1 MAQIRPTFGP
11 WGEWAG
17 PSEDFVTAP
26 IKGAFQL
33 LHEHQRVTNSVL
45 QSTMYGLHQSTWAN
59 ILDFI
64 LFYLM
69 QNTLPAVILVTT
81 PKGSP
86 LRYLTIPYLVWAASR
101 FIRPFA
107 PAGCPTWCQTICV
120 LVLVVIQSINFLLIH
135 PLDRND
141 IVQIAKNPQS
151 LVSSVLA
158 AAKTL
163 VQTRGV
169 NTPWQA
175 KNIPPH
181 ALYYSRRGM
190 QSPER
195 SLFLLRQS
203 AIFFWQ
209 YLVLDIIQTI
219 TVQNSPPSH
228 HTRPLK
234 LEWNVSLHQW
244 VERGTTHLA
253 IWFIVNRLI
262 GDSVY
267 RLLSI
272 VFVGLGEDSPSDWPP
287 AFGRISEAYTLRNF
301 WG

>member
-120 LVLVVIQSINFLLIH
+120 LVLVVIQSINFLF
-135 PLDRND
+135 NS
-141 IVQIAKNPQS
+141 S
-151 LVSSVLA
+151 LGS
-158 AAKTL
+158 K
-163 VQTRGV
+163 
-169 NTPWQA
+169 
-175 KNIPPH
+175 
-181 ALYYSRRGM
+181 
-190 QSPER
+190 
-195 SLFLLRQS
+195 
-203 AIFFWQ
+203 
-209 YLVLDIIQTI
+209 
-219 TVQNSPPSH
+219 
-228 HTRPLK
+228 
-234 LEWNVSLHQW
+234 
-244 VERGTTHLA
+244 
-253 IWFIVNRLI
+253 
-262 GDSVY
+262 
-267 RLLSI
+267 
-272 VFVGLGEDSPSDWPP
+272 
-287 AFGRISEAYTLRNF
+287 
-301 WG
+301 